1 MSNFGTMISR
11 IADEIARTD
20 LTTTQIP
27 RCIKTAIQEAE
38 IERFWFTEGRAFAVT
53 DATQGQPAYYDAPT
67 DLIEL
72 DNLII
77 SVNGSTY
84 ELDHQDWV
92 YIDGID
98 TQGTTGLPKMFA
110 YYNDDFRLYPTP
122 DASYTMFISYH
133 KRLVDL
139 SLSADTNAWM
149 TYGEAY
155 IRNKAKRILYTDVIR
170 TVPQLAATAAA
181 AEQAAH
187 QALRAES
194 GRRVTKGVVSAR
206 RYF

>member
-1 MSNFGTMISR
+1 MSNFGQMQSR
-11 IADEIARTD
+11 LADEIARTD
-20 LTTTQIP
+20 LTTQIA
-27 RCIKTAIQEAE
+27 RCIKTAIAEAE

-53 DATQGQPAYYDAPT
+53 DATQGSPAYYDAPT

-72 DNLII
+72 DHLII
-77 SVNGSTY
+77 SVNGSTFG
-84 ELDHQDWV
+84 LDHVDWV

-98 TQGTTGLPKMFA
+98 TQATTGIPKMFA

-122 DASYTMFISYH
+122 DASYTMFVSYH

-170 TVPQLAATAAA
+170 TVPQLAATALA

-194 GRRVTKGVVSAR
+194 GRRVTKGVVTAK